1 MKKKCW
7 HDKAKEL
14 FYNNKFT
21 IVDIEKKIGVTQKTI
36 SVFLQTE
43 NSGIYKA
50 EKERRKKETKE
61 RTKQIKIDW
70 NKNNPEKVNQCQIN
84 YQSKKLGMTPGEYEI
99 YLFQRPTLKDEL
111 RQQHEDDVMAM
122 SSHGMPK
129 SISNRELTY
138 YRSAYKQTKSGN
150 YRRLD
155 VTRDGSV
162 VPELGLPR
170 VIPRRV

>member
-14 FYNNKFT
+14 FYNNKLT

-43 NSGIYKA
+43 NADAYKS

-61 RTKQIKIDW
+61 RTKETKKIWADE
-70 NKNNPEKVNQCQIN
+70 NPEKVFQCQIN
-84 YQSKKLGMTPGEYEI
+84 YQAKILGITPEEYEI

-122 SSHGMPK
+122 SSHGMSK

-138 YRSAYKQTKSGN
+138 YRSAYRQTKSGS

-155 VTRDGSV
+155 VTRDGAV

-170 VIPRRV
+170 VIPRRI